1 MSLSIFN
8 QGGFEENMVRA
19 TRIEKGTFGRSA
31 VIRLRPNEDLVE
43 GVEHACFENGIRA
56 AVVRSAVGSLVDA
69 VLQHGAGEN
78 VKTLVERGPGV
89 EILTLSGELV
99 QGEDG
104 RPKAD
109 LRGTVSTPDA
119 RVLGGRFLPGR
130 NSICITLELVL
141 QEWLPET
148 DTIQP

>member
-1 MSLSIFN
+1 MSDVSLER
-8 QGGFEENMVRA
+8 GA
-19 TRIEKGTFGRSA
+19 FGRSA

-43 GVEHACFENGIRA
+43 GVEQACVENGIER

-69 VLQHGAGEN
+69 VLGFGEESRGET
-78 VKTLVERGPGV
+78 VSAEGPGV
-89 EILTLSGELV
+89 EILTLSGEILP
-99 QGEDG
+99 GDDG

-109 LRGTVSTPDA
+109 LRGTISTPDA

-141 QEWLPET
+141 QEWLPESKAA
-148 DTIQP
+148 QP

>member
-1 MSLSIFN
+1 MS
-8 QGGFEENMVRA
+8 E
-19 TRIEKGTFGRSA
+19 TRIEKGSYGRSA

-43 GVEHACFENGIRA
+43 GVEQACFENGIRA

-69 VLQHGAGEN
+69 VLQNGAGEDAP
-78 VKTLVERGPGV
+78 TFVEQGPGV
-89 EILTLSGELV
+89 EILTLSGEV
-99 QGEDG
+99 MPGEGG

-109 LRGTVSTPDA
+109 LRGTISTPDA

-148 DTIQP
+148 DAMQP

>member
-1 MSLSIFN
+1 MSAVAI
-8 QGGFEENMVRA
+8 EEGA
-19 TRIEKGTFGRSA
+19 FGRCA

-43 GVEHACFENGIRA
+43 GVELACAENGIQR

-69 VLQHGAGEN
+69 VLVFGSGTTQ
-78 VKTLVERGPGV
+78 KTVSAEGPGV
-89 EILTLSGELV
+89 EILTLSGEISP
-99 QGEDG
+99 GADG
-104 RPKAD
+104 RPSAD
-109 LRGTVSTPDA
+109 LRGTISTPEA

-148 DTIQP
+148 KAVQP

>member
-1 MSLSIFN
+1 MSEVSIER
-8 QGGFEENMVRA
+8 GA
-19 TRIEKGTFGRSA
+19 FGRSA

-43 GVEHACFENGIRA
+43 GLEQACAENGIHH

-69 VLQHGAGEN
+69 VLAFGTGNSDQTVSAE
-78 VKTLVERGPGV
+78 GPGV
-89 EILTLSGELV
+89 EILTLSGEISP
-99 QGEDG
+99 GDEG
-104 RPKAD
+104 RPKAN
-109 LRGTVSTPDA
+109 LRGTISTPDA

-148 DTIQP
+148 KAAQP